1 MTNKANDP
9 CGICHKNIHA
19 NQKAIF
25 CDNCNFYVHTK
36 CNDISASEYKELEKE
51 SDDISWFCKKCTMD
65 IFAFG
70 FLSNEEFLGL
80 NDFDLPSLMD
90 SVPTFE
96 ITSNLMDLPNLSDYD
111 IDEHMP
117 QNIDSRYFTLPELS
131 SLKLSSRD
139 FSILHSNIR
148 SLSLHHDELVSLAA
162 HTNLNL
168 DVIGVSEIWH
178 SNDNPISSNVDIPGY
193 TFFKTSSLTQNG
205 GVGLYIKDSL
215 TSNPRIDLDSCTEDF
230 ETVWV
235 EIENKNDKNFL
246 ICSVYRHP
254 SSSIDN
260 LTTHFQNLLS
270 KLSSNKLLFIMGD
283 FNINLLDFASHT
295 LTSDFVNNFFSHS
308 LLPCILHPTRVSEHR
323 ASIID
328 NIYTNATNANVTS
341 GNILMQ
347 ITDHFPQFMVLKN
360 THINHGKSESFKYDY
375 SSFEEDK
382 FLEDFNQ
389 IDFTYLENSDFDVN
403 NKFDRFLKDL
413 NTLTNKHAPIKRRSR
428 KEMKLK
434 DKPWI
439 NKRILKMMSIRDRI
453 LQKLK
458 KQQTPDDL
466 KLYKKFRNRVSNEL
480 KESKARYFHNY
491 FSINSQNMKKMW
503 SGIKTIISHKSS
515 AASSINKIRGKDGN
529 LTTDPSKMSN
539 IFNDFY
545 VNVAD
550 GITKTI
556 PLTPKSPLEY
566 LSNRTCNSLFLS
578 PVTLLEVNDL
588 INILN
593 PSKSV
598 GPNSIPIKLLK
609 IIGHSVSPLLALL
622 VNQSFQSG
630 IFPDKLK
637 IAKVISL
644 FKKGNPELPSNYRP
658 ISLLPIFSKIFEKL
672 MYRRLYRFLEIHN
685 ILYSLQFGFQE
696 NHSIDHA
703 LVSLTEA
710 IRNTLDNKRFG
721 CGIFIDLQK
730 AFDTVNHKIL
740 LSKLEHYGIRG
751 CALQWFRS
759 YLSDRKQYVSVN
771 GSNSD
776 LLSITCGVPQG
787 SVLGP
792 LLFLIY
798 INDLPNASKRLTFY
812 LFADDTNIYYESKD
826 LTNLTKIVNK
836 ELRLVKKWLDANKL
850 SLNID
855 KTNYII
861 FHSSS
866 SNVPSGSGIKI
877 GKKQIKRVKF
887 VKFLGILLD
896 EHLCWKYHLSELS
909 KKLAR
914 TSGMFFKIRNLLPL
928 DVLVCLYNALF
939 LSFLQYGL
947 IVWGQTYASYI
958 DPIFKLQKNAV
969 RAISFQSSMSPSL
982 PIFNDLKLL
991 KLSELFELR
1000 LLTFV
1005 FDSVNK
1011 SSPTCFH
1018 DFFLLNSSVHQY
1030 STRQASQ
1037 GDLYMFR
1044 KNSLQYG
1051 LKSIRYLG
1059 AKLWNALNV
1068 ELRNASSKILFK
1080 TKLKSY
1086 LLSKVDR

>member
-1 MTNKANDP
+1 M
-9 CGICHKNIHA
+9 
-19 NQKAIF
+19 
-25 CDNCNFYVHTK
+25 
-36 CNDISASEYKELEKE
+36 
-51 SDDISWFCKKCTMD
+51 
-65 IFAFG
+65 
-70 FLSNEEFLGL
+70 
-80 NDFDLPSLMD
+80 
-90 SVPTFE
+90 
-96 ITSNLMDLPNLSDYD
+96 
-111 IDEHMP
+111 
-117 QNIDSRYFTLPELS
+117 SR
-131 SLKLSSRD
+131 
-139 FSILHSNIR
+139 
-148 SLSLHHDELVSLAA
+148 
-162 HTNLNL
+162 
-168 DVIGVSEIWH
+168 
-178 SNDNPISSNVDIPGY
+178 
-193 TFFKTSSLTQNG
+193 
-205 GVGLYIKDSL
+205 
-215 TSNPRIDLDSCTEDF
+215 
-230 ETVWV
+230 
-235 EIENKNDKNFL
+235 
-246 ICSVYRHP
+246 
-254 SSSIDN
+254 
-260 LTTHFQNLLS
+260 
-270 KLSSNKLLFIMGD
+270 
-283 FNINLLDFASHT
+283 
-295 LTSDFVNNFFSHS
+295 FSHR
-308 LLPCILHPTRVSEHR
+308 PGPKAEKPV
-323 ASIID
+323 
-328 NIYTNATNANVTS
+328 
-341 GNILMQ
+341 
-347 ITDHFPQFMVLKN
+347 
-360 THINHGKSESFKYDY
+360 ESFRQLVAD
-375 SSFEEDK
+375 SWE
-382 FLEDFNQ
+382 
-389 IDFTYLENSDFDVN
+389 
-403 NKFDRFLKDL
+403 
-413 NTLTNKHAPIKRRSR
+413 R
-428 KEMKLK
+428 K
-434 DKPWI
+434 
-439 NKRILKMMSIRDRI
+439 
-453 LQKLK
+453 
-458 KQQTPDDL
+458 
-466 KLYKKFRNRVSNEL
+466 
-480 KESKARYFHNY
+480 
-491 FSINSQNMKKMW
+491 
-503 SGIKTIISHKSS
+503 G
-515 AASSINKIRGKDGN
+515 KIRGC
-529 LTTDPSKMSN
+529 L
-539 IFNDFY
+539 
-545 VNVAD
+545 
-550 GITKTI
+550 KT
-556 PLTPKSPLEY
+556 
-566 LSNRTCNSLFLS
+566 
-578 PVTLLEVNDL
+578 
-588 INILN
+588 
-593 PSKSV
+593 
-598 GPNSIPIKLLK
+598 
-609 IIGHSVSPLLALL
+609 VS
-622 VNQSFQSG
+622 
-630 IFPDKLK
+630 
-637 IAKVISL
+637 
-644 FKKGNPELPSNYRP
+644 
-658 ISLLPIFSKIFEKL
+658 
-672 MYRRLYRFLEIHN
+672 
-685 ILYSLQFGFQE
+685 
-696 NHSIDHA
+696 
-703 LVSLTEA
+703 A

-866 SNVPSGSGIKI
+866 SNVPSGSDIKI

-914 TSGMFFKIRNLLPL
+914 TCGMFFKIRNLLPL

-958 DPIFKLQKNAV
+958 DPIFKLQKKAV

-1059 AKLWNALNV
+1059 AKLWNALSV

-1080 TKLKSY
+1080 TKLKNY

>member
-1 MTNKANDP
+1 MNPPKYP
-9 CGICHKNIHA
+9 CGICHKNILA

-25 CDNCNFYVHTK
+25 CNNCNFYIHTK
-36 CNDISASEYKELEKE
+36 CNDISASEFKELENE
-51 SDDISWFCKKCTMD
+51 PDDISWFCKKCTTVM
-65 IFAFG
+65 FPFG
-70 FLSNEEFLGL
+70 SLTNDEFLGL
-80 NDFDLPSLMD
+80 RDFDLPSFTD
-90 SVPTFE
+90 SAPSFE
-96 ITSNLMDLPNLSDYD
+96 VTSNLMDLPNLSDYD

-117 QNIDSRYFTLPELS
+117 KNIDSRYFTLPELS
-131 SLKLSSRD
+131 SLQLSSTD
-139 FSILHSNIR
+139 FSILHTNIR
-148 SLSLHHDELVSLAA
+148 SLSLHHDELVSLSA
-162 HTNLNL
+162 HTNLNPA
-168 DVIGVSEIWH
+168 VIGVSEIWH
-178 SNDNPISSNVDIPGY
+178 SIDNPLPSNVDIPGY
-193 TFFKTSSLTQNG
+193 TFFKTQSLTQNG

-215 TSNPRIDLDSCTEDF
+215 TSNPRTDLDSCTDDF
-230 ETVWV
+230 ETIWV
-235 EIENKNDKNFL
+235 EIETKKDKNFL
-246 ICSVYRHP
+246 ICCVYRHP
-254 SSSIDN
+254 SSAIDN
-260 LTTHFQNLLS
+260 LTSHFQNVLPKIS
-270 KLSSNKLLFIMGD
+270 PNKLVFIMGD
-283 FNINLLDFASHT
+283 FNVNLLDYASHT
-295 LTSDFVNNFFSHS
+295 PTSDFVNNFFSHS
-308 LLPCILHPTRVSEHR
+308 LLPCVHHPTRVSEHR
-323 ASIID
+323 ASVID
-328 NIYTNATNANVTS
+328 NIYTNATNASITS
-341 GNILMQ
+341 GNIMMQ
-347 ITDHFPQFMVLKN
+347 ITDHFPQFLILKN
-360 THINHGKSESFKYDY
+360 THVSQSKSESFKYDY
-375 SSFEEDK
+375 SRFKEDK
-382 FLEDFNQ
+382 FLDDFNQ
-389 IDFTYLENSDFDVN
+389 IDFTYLEDSDLDVN

-413 NTLTNKHAPIKRRSR
+413 NTLTNKHAPVKRRSR

-439 NKRILKMMSIRDRI
+439 NNRILKMMRIRDKI
-453 LQKLK
+453 LLKLK

-491 FSINSQNMKKMW
+491 FSVNSQNMKKIW

-515 AASSINKIRGKDGN
+515 TSSSINKIKGKDGN
-529 LTTDPSKMSN
+529 LTSDPSKMSN

-566 LSNRTCNSLFLS
+566 LSNRTGNSLFLT
-578 PVTLLEVNDL
+578 PVTFLEVNDL

-644 FKKGNPELPSNYRP
+644 FKKGNAELPSNYRP
-658 ISLLPIFSKIFEKL
+658 ISLLSIFSKIFEKL

-710 IRNTLDNKRFG
+710 IRNTLDNKGFG

-759 YLSDRKQYVSVN
+759 YLCDRKQYVSVN

-776 LLSITCGVPQG
+776 LLSVTCGVPQG

-826 LTNLTKIVNK
+826 LANLTKTVNK

-866 SNVPSGSGIKI
+866 SNVPSGSNIKI

-896 EHLCWKYHLSELS
+896 EHLSWKYHLSELA
-909 KKLAR
+909 KKLSR
-914 TSGMFFKIRNLLPL
+914 TCGMFFKIRNLLPL

-958 DPIFKLQKNAV
+958 DPIFKLQKKAV
-969 RAISFQSSMSPSL
+969 RAISFQPRMSPSL
-982 PIFNDLKLL
+982 PIFSDFELL

-1011 SSPTCFH
+1011 TSPTCFH
-1018 DFFLLNSSVHQY
+1018 DFFLLNSSVHHY

-1037 GDLYMFR
+1037 GDLYMSR

-1059 AKLWNALNV
+1059 AKLWNELPV
-1068 ELRNASSKILFK
+1068 ELRNASSKTLFK

-1086 LLSKVDR
+1086 FLNKVDR